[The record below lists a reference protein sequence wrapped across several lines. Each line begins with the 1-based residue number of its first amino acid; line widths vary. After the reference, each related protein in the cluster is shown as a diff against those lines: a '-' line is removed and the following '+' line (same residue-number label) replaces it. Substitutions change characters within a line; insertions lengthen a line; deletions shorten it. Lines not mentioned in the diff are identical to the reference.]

1 MSRPAAAREVRVDP
15 PLSARQARH
24 LHLAVQGLL
33 TPPRA
38 RATPARLLAAIARM
52 RLLQIDTIH
61 VVARSPY
68 LVLFSRLGD
77 YDPRWLDQA
86 LADGRLFECWAHE
99 ACFASIEDLALHHV
113 ASAVR
118 ANHWAYQ
125 HARRMHRE
133 HRAGMD
139 RLLAHIRERGAV
151 KAADFARRRKGAAGW
166 WAWKDEKRWLEA
178 LFALGELMIAR
189 RENFQRVYDLRERV
203 LARAGIGPVVAPADP
218 ARELLLGAVHALGV
232 TQARWIADYF
242 RTGRKHTDADL
253 QGFVERGE
261 LIRVAVRGW
270 NVPGYVHVAHRPL
283 LERAR
288 RGGLRATYTT
298 LLSPFD
304 PVVWDRERARTLFG
318 FDYTLECYTP
328 APRRP
333 GRAARRQGSSR
344 RWRVRD
350 QGAPSRSRRG
360 GGCGAVRRRRRGDRR
375 LRALARHAAG
385 RAAAERSAGG
395 GPGTA
400 GGAGRSRA
408 RRRARLSAPAGR
420 GSARRGPG
428 RMAASGFVA
437 VLLQSAMKTFT
448 LPRPSASV
456 PAARAIR
463 HVGRAGAHDR
473 DDQRRRPRSQG
484 LGGVGVARAQRQRQ
498 RHRTH
503 PATHPAGRRAPALRA
518 ARRRAQPDHA
528 PHQHDR
534 RIAAGS
540 VRRVLLRA
548 DPRHLARRARARP
561 QPAGVEFAR
570 QPAGGGRGAA
580 RDARARRRSADHVAA
595 RRCRIPGPSV
605 AGRAAGGAVEFAG
618 RRTPLSGVQHRQL

>member
-328 APRRP
+328 AHRRRYGYFVLPILRRGALVGRLDAKAHRADGVFEIKALHLEAGVAADAALCADVAAAIVACARWHGTPRVVLRRSDP
-333 GRAARRQGSSR
+333 PAAAR
-344 RWRVRD
+344 
-350 QGAPSRSRRG
+350 
-360 GGCGAVRRRRRGDRR
+360 
-375 LRALARHAAG
+375 
-385 RAAAERSAGG
+385 
-395 GPGTA
+395 
-400 GGAGRSRA
+400 
-408 RRRARLSAPAGR
+408 
-420 GSARRGPG
+420 
-428 RMAASGFVA
+428 
-437 VLLQSAMKTFT
+437 
-448 LPRPSASV
+448 
-456 PAARAIR
+456 
-463 HVGRAGAHDR
+463 
-473 DDQRRRPRSQG
+473 
-484 LGGVGVARAQRQRQ
+484 
-498 RHRTH
+498 
-503 PATHPAGRRAPALRA
+503 ALRA
-518 ARRRAQPDHA
+518 A
-528 PHQHDR
+528 
-534 RIAAGS
+534 
-540 VRRVLLRA
+540 LA
-548 DPRHLARRARARP
+548 DRARA
-561 QPAGVEFAR
+561 
-570 QPAGGGRGAA
+570 AA
-580 RDARARRRSADHVAA
+580 R
-595 RRCRIPGPSV
+595 G
-605 AGRAAGGAVEFAG
+605 
-618 RRTPLSGVQHRQL
+618 